1 MCGEKGL
8 PTLRYSPQSGSP
20 PHMRGKGCTTHV
32 LLPLS
37 RITPAHAGKSLVYG
51 IRYGLVQDH
60 PPHMRGKG
68 LLQSLRC
75 LSAGITPAHA
85 GKRWALPLSV
95 TPCRDHPRTCGEK
108 GGFAVVVLHKPGSPP
123 HMRGKV
129 TPCSWCYAHRGITPA
144 HAGKRSTNPGVNWM
158 RADHPRTC
166 GEKLILYTDRC

>member
-1 MCGEKGL
+1 MGC
-8 PTLRYSPQSGSP
+8 PASGSP
-20 PHMRGKGCTTHV
+20 PRMRGKVVKVDRHQIALG
-32 LLPLS
+32 
-37 RITPAHAGKSLVYG
+37 ITPAHAGKRLYYSCALAT
-51 IRYGLVQDH
+51 LEDH
-60 PPHMRGKG
+60 PRTCGEKSGVRYPLWSRTG
-68 LLQSLRC
+68 SP
-75 LSAGITPAHA
+75 PAHA